1 MRLAEFLSPETIED
15 NLKARRGGEV
25 LSELAGLLFRGG
37 QVPEETDLV
46 QILKN
51 REELGSTGLG
61 DGVAIPHVYL
71 QNIST
76 PQAAVGR
83 SVEGVDFNAID
94 GRPVHIFFLLVT
106 PETSKGDHL
115 KALARISRLLRK
127 PDFRSSLMK
136 ASGREEMQRIIVEED
151 EKE

>member
-1 MRLAEFLSPETIED
+1 M
-15 NLKARRGGEV
+15 
-25 LSELAGLLFRGG
+25 
-37 QVPEETDLV
+37 